1 MSNPANSTYLN
12 PADHLDDAI
21 DAISMVNLIFL
32 PPEPPEV
39 DRAGAAGI
47 CAALSNAVEG
57 LEMAR
62 EDFRELIGEPLVAG
76 FRKGSAMAAAEYQR
90 GYQQGLKAGRP
101 AKGGSDLK
109 GDVIAILRE
118 ALPEAKD
125 DNNGTDEETVCRD
138 PFGQEGTRLER

>member
-1 MSNPANSTYLN
+1 MSNPANSRYLN

-62 EDFRELIGEPLVAG
+62 EDFRELIGEPVNGGVKIHHSGGVKIQLPSDTAK
-76 FRKGSAMAAAEYQR
+76 RSLNEAERQTSILGGR
-90 GYQQGLKAGRP
+90 FEGYIR
-101 AKGGSDLK
+101 
-109 GDVIAILRE
+109 
-118 ALPEAKD
+118 
-125 DNNGTDEETVCRD
+125 
-138 PFGQEGTRLER
+138 